1 MEKNNRSAEIL
12 CIGTEILMGN
22 IVNTNAAY
30 IAKELASLGV
40 NLYHQSVVGDNP
52 VRLRESLEIA
62 FSRADTVIT
71 TGGLGPTYDDLT
83 KETIADYFGRK
94 LVLHQPS
101 YEKLCRY
108 FAETGREMTD
118 NNKKQAYMPEGCQVF
133 DNPNGTAPGC
143 CIEQD
148 GKTLMMLPGPP
159 REMKPMFD
167 HWVVP
172 LLRNGQHNILVSRN
186 LHFFGI
192 GESALESR
200 LRNLMENSLN
210 PTIAPYAKTGE
221 VMLRLTASVAREED
235 ANKVMEPAMEQIQK
249 EAGQY
254 LYGIDVGDLQTAAVR
269 LLKQKGLKAATA
281 ESCTGGLVSE
291 RITQVSGASK
301 VFECGICTYSNQM
314 KASILGVK
322 CETLQKYGAISKE
335 TAAEMAAGIR
345 RVSGADIGV
354 SVTGNAGPSAS
365 EGKDVG
371 LVYVGVSSEPLSEV
385 LELHIRRTDDD
396 AREYIRYIASSNAI
410 YEIIKAA
417 KKFPKSIDK

>member
-1 MEKNNRSAEIL
+1 
-12 CIGTEILMGN
+12 
-22 IVNTNAAY
+22 
-30 IAKELASLGV
+30 
-40 NLYHQSVVGDNP
+40 
-52 VRLRESLEIA
+52 
-62 FSRADTVIT
+62 
-71 TGGLGPTYDDLT
+71 
-83 KETIADYFGRK
+83 
-94 LVLHQPS
+94 
-101 YEKLCRY
+101 
-108 FAETGREMTD
+108 
-118 NNKKQAYMPEGCQVF
+118 
-133 DNPNGTAPGC
+133 
-143 CIEQD
+143 
-148 GKTLMMLPGPP
+148 
-159 REMKPMFD
+159 
-167 HWVVP
+167 
-172 LLRNGQHNILVSRN
+172 
-186 LHFFGI
+186 
-192 GESALESR
+192 
-200 LRNLMENSLN
+200 
-210 PTIAPYAKTGE
+210 
-221 VMLRLTASVAREED
+221 MLRLTASVAREED

-314 KASILGVK
+314 KVSILGVK

-417 KKFPKSIDK
+417 KKISKKY